1 MSSAVLALEKLSAK
15 LPIAVLNV
23 EWNDP
28 ILIVGGAGWSFAIV
42 SPWRI
47 VADEA
52 LMLGSDSATQDF
64 VWDLL
69 YDQMVVS
76 CDLQSKNAP
85 LDLALSLENG
95 WVLEVFSVTSLEP
108 WTLSFADVGMFVG
121 P

>member
-1 MSSAVLALEKLSAK
+1 MSSALLAFRKLSAK

-42 SPWRI
+42 SPWRV

-52 LMLGSDSATQDF
+52 LILGSDNATQDS
-64 VWDLL
+64 VRDLL
-69 YDQMVVS
+69 HDQMVIS
-76 CDLQSKNAP
+76 CDLQSKSAP
-85 LDLALSLENG
+85 LDLALLLENG
-95 WVLEVFSVTSLEP
+95 RVLEVFSVTSLEP
-108 WTLSFADVGMFVG
+108 WTLSLADIGMFVG